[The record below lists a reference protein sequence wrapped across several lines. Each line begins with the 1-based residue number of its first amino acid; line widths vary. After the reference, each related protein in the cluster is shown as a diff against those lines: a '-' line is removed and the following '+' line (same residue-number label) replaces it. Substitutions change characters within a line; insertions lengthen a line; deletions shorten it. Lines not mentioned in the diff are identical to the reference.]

1 MTSVNNI
8 FESARRFFTYS
19 LRDEFHNSV
28 DYSFQC
34 PERDPSF
41 LNEMSTYITD
51 NALAS
56 TTFALATLVTTR
68 FIFRKK
74 KPPLEKEGIEEQ
86 ENLFKPLSKEE
97 AKKGD
102 ELEERCKSV
111 VSTLFGRNPDGQ
123 KHYNR
128 LIRTVI
134 ELDNTNKLVYRLEK
148 GQIKVETYNN
158 WYLKLKGQSVR
169 EGVTRTDKRLFRTF
183 TLALQNFVDHKNDFI
198 RSQPEFKKFVLKS
211 NNRKSCKTCLF
222 RLTRSNKRSLL
233 KY

>member
-8 FESARRFFTYS
+8 FESARRFFTDP
-19 LRDEFHNSV
+19 LRDEFDNSA

-41 LNEMSTYITD
+41 LNEVSTYITD
-51 NALAS
+51 NALAC
-56 TTFALATLVTTR
+56 TTFALAALVTTK
-68 FIFRKK
+68 FLFRTK

-97 AKKGD
+97 AKKRD
-102 ELEERCKSV
+102 ELKERCKSV

-134 ELDNTNKLVYRLEK
+134 ELDKTNKLVYRIEK
-148 GQIKVETYNN
+148 GQIKVETFNN

-169 EGVTRTDKRLFRTF
+169 EGVTRTDNRLFRTF

-198 RSQPEFKKFVLKS
+198 RSQPELKKFFLKS
-211 NNRKSCKTCLF
+211 NNRKSCKTFLF
-222 RLTRSNKRSLL
+222 RLTGSKKISLV